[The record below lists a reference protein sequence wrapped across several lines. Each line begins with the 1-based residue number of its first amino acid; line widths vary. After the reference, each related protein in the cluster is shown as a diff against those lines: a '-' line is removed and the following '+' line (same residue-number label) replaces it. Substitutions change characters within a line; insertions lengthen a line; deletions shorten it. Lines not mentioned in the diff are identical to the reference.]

1 LIRLIKKILNE
12 LVVFFDFIISYWPGR
27 SGYLLRAVYY
37 KKRLQYVGAKPVIG
51 VGVVITGGQSIRIGN
66 NVSIMRHSALYANDE
81 GRINIGDRV
90 SINFNVCIGVSNR
103 GEIII
108 GNNVLIGQNVVLRAN
123 DHEYG
128 SIDIPIID
136 QGHTGGK
143 IIVEDDVWIG
153 ANAVVT
159 RNTRIGAHSIV
170 GAGSVVTDNIDPYS
184 IVGGVPAKLIKKR
197 IQDDGMRKR

>member
-1 LIRLIKKILNE
+1 MIRLIKKIISE
-12 LVVFFDFIISYWPGR
+12 TIAFFDFIISYWPGTLGR
-27 SGYLLRAVYY
+27 FIRTRRYTR
-37 KKRLQYVGAKPVIG
+37 KLQYVGDKLSIG
-51 VGVVITGGQSIRIGN
+51 VGVVITGSERIRIGN
-66 NVSIMRHSALYANDE
+66 NVSIMRHSALYANDD
-81 GRINIGDRV
+81 GKISIGDHV
-90 SINFNVCIGVSNR
+90 SINSNVCIGAADK

-108 GNNVLIGQNVVLRAN
+108 GNNVLIGQNVVLRAS
-123 DHEYG
+123 DHKY
-128 SIDIPIID
+128 SFVDIPIIN

-159 RNTRIGAHSIV
+159 RNTCIGAHSIV